1 MNHTMN
7 AVQLFMFR
15 LSGVAVLLSGWA
27 FATPAQAHFGNAG
40 DCSPQANPNVSI
52 APITLPGH
60 VQVGQALGAVNGY
73 DFDSGNGF
81 VMGCRYKDWPI
92 EQRVTA
98 NISIVN
104 STATGMTFSA
114 SGLSMPVYATSLPG
128 VGFAVMARDPGQPFH
143 PLDHG
148 ATALLTVKHNK
159 PNGWGLQ
166 GRIYLVA
173 TGPVSAGTITAHTF
187 ANYTLTNVTT
197 SGPGYV
203 SVSLSNA
210 VIAPPLRPTCH
221 VSTPSVAMPMG
232 PVAGRDFKGV
242 GSYAARVSQ
251 NIRLNC
257 AGGTGGSLDIW
268 VTVSDQTNPA
278 NRSSQ
283 LSLTRTST
291 AKGVAIQLLSGPSV
305 LSYGADSASVGNL
318 NQWRVT
324 STSNGTIT
332 IPLTARYVQTE
343 KMIKPGTAN
352 GLASFTMSYR

>member
-1 MNHTMN
+1 MSHTMN
-7 AVQLFMFR
+7 GAQRFTIRF
-15 LSGVAVLLSGWA
+15 SGVVALLSGWA

-40 DCSPQANPNVSI
+40 DCSPQANLNVSI
-52 APITLPGH
+52 APITLQGH
-60 VQVGQALGAVNGY
+60 VQIGQALGAANGY
-73 DFDSGNGF
+73 DFDSGNGY
-81 VMGCRYKDWPI
+81 VMRCQYKDWPI
-92 EQRVTA
+92 EQPVTA

-104 STATGMTFSA
+104 SPATGITFSA
-114 SGLSMPVYATSLPG
+114 SGLSMPVYATNLPG

-143 PLDHG
+143 PLHHG
-148 ATALLTVKHNK
+148 TTALLTVKHNR

-166 GRIYLVA
+166 WRIYLVA
-173 TGPVSAGTITAHTF
+173 TGPVSAGTITARTF

-197 SGPGYV
+197 SGPGYA

-221 VSTPSVAMPMG
+221 VSTPSVVMPMG
-232 PVAGRDFKGV
+232 PVASRDFTGV
-242 GSYAARVSQ
+242 GSYAASVSH
-251 NIRLNC
+251 NIRLDC

-268 VTVSDQTNPA
+268 VTVTDQTNPA
-278 NRSSQ
+278 NRGNQ

-305 LSYGADSASVGNL
+305 LNYGADSSAVDNL

-343 KMIKPGTAN
+343 KMIRPGTAN